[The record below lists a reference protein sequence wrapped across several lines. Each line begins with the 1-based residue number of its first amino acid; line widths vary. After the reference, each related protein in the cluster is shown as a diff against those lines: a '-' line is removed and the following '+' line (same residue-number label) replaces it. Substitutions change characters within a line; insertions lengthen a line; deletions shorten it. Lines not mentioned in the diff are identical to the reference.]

1 MTEKE
6 IMIEQMYKK
15 MQSYEYEKQCT
26 SSKYMKA
33 DLDRA
38 IKKVEK
44 KIGKLIY
51 GQ

>member
-6 IMIEQMYKK
+6 KMIETLYKK

-26 SSKYMKA
+26 NSKYMKA

-38 IKKVEK
+38 IKNVEK

-51 GQ
+51 GK